1 MESSQEACHI
11 SGGSAPLFTVWGGIV
26 QMNVRSPGKG
36 KGLLVAVET
45 TVNLPRVQWM
55 WATVLL
61 NQQAEGLLFILD
73 GDD

>member
-1 MESSQEACHI
+1 MDSSQETCHS
-11 SGGSAPLFTVWGGIV
+11 SGGGAPLFTVWDGIV

>member
-1 MESSQEACHI
+1 MECSQKTSHI
-11 SGGSAPLFTVWGGIV
+11 RCANAPLFTVWGGTV

-61 NQQAEGLLFILD
+61 NQQAEGLLCILD

>member
-1 MESSQEACHI
+1 MISSQKTCH
-11 SGGSAPLFTVWGGIV
+11 GGCGNIPLFTVWSGLT

>member
-1 MESSQEACHI
+1 
-11 SGGSAPLFTVWGGIV
+11 
-26 QMNVRSPGKG
+26 MNVRSPGKG

-45 TVNLPRVQWM
+45 TVNLQRVQWM

-61 NQQAEGLLFILD
+61 NQQAKGLLCSLD

>member
-1 MESSQEACHI
+1 
-11 SGGSAPLFTVWGGIV
+11 
-26 QMNVRSPGKG
+26 MNVRSPGKG

-73 GDD
+73 GDDQIQMGESATVYMLGQ